1 MKKIFLF
8 LPICILMLV
17 CNSKIEIVGVEK
29 GQLRRTLKPEINQF
43 NFDLI
48 LQFSRTNQVIG
59 FSEIDV
65 KVNGIYLGKSIIAA
79 ETEPLNSDRYLL
91 PLRVTFPVD
100 KLVIS
105 TENTIEIIGFLNI
118 NDQQRDIQ
126 FVQNSLYINN
136 MTSQ

>member
-8 LPICILMLV
+8 LPICILMLA

-29 GQLRRTLKPEINQF
+29 CQLRRTLKPEINQF

-91 PLRVTFPVD
+91 PLRVTFPAD